1 MRKLGSMS
9 FSSSERKSLGE
20 LLLKLGPDAPT
31 LDEGWVTRDLVAHLL
46 TREHNPIREFTK
58 GSKPVTDYP
67 SAVRRWMSGPPLP
80 LRPIDHLVNTAE
92 NFIHHEDVRRG
103 GGEIEPREF
112 SEAANKQLTAWV
124 RRFGTLT
131 LRKSTVPVI
140 LQPTGGT
147 PIVLGKKRGV
157 SQQGDDVVRVSG
169 DPGELLL
176 WVTGRDAV
184 EVNVTGDETR
194 VSRSGV

>member
-1 MRKLGSMS
+1 MT
-9 FSSSERKSLGE
+9 FSSSERTRLGQLFLE
-20 LLLKLGPDAPT
+20 LGPDAPT

-46 TREHNPIREFTK
+46 TREHNPIREFTL
-58 GSKPVTDYP
+58 GSQPVSDYP
-67 SAVRRWMSGPPLP
+67 AAVQRWMSGPPRLLRYIDP
-80 LRPIDHLVNTAE
+80 LINTAE

-103 GGEIEPREF
+103 GGKIEPRDF
-112 SEAANKQLTAWV
+112 SHTVNQQLAQWA
-124 RRFGTLT
+124 RRFGKMT

-140 LQPTGGT
+140 LQPTGGI
-147 PIVLGKKRGV
+147 PLVVGKKRGV
-157 SQQGDDVVRVSG
+157 AERGDDVVRVTG

-184 EVNVTGDETR
+184 VVTVTGDESR